1 MVEHNFEV
9 STKDYPNGLN
19 RTKFILVHALSRLS
33 TASTK
38 ELITEL
44 RQLVEKYPDSD
55 VSNLAGMIVKGLEAG
70 RKVGTGTF
78 DLGSLWDRRT
88 AVADN
93 EAEQAAQSQQFDSE
107 RNVPFVF
114 VMAYPTDS
122 IQANQ
127 LLYEMAHFNF
137 TTFVVRGFD
146 MSVTNDNG
154 LSQFRVEGFN
164 SYDEVHAYA
173 QRVFKSASMHA
184 FLNKCRVLLISK
196 HNLDLIG
203 TAFSINDYQ
212 KFFDKTFAPIKIPDS
227 QPVDAPP
234 VKQRYEDEL
243 TPEQLENINN
253 SNNTD
258 TGDDDGGEWY

>member
-1 MVEHNFEV
+1 M
-9 STKDYPNGLN
+9 
-19 RTKFILVHALSRLS
+19 
-33 TASTK
+33 
-38 ELITEL
+38 
-44 RQLVEKYPDSD
+44 
-55 VSNLAGMIVKGLEAG
+55 
-70 RKVGTGTF
+70 GTGTF

-93 EAEQAAQSQQFDSE
+93 EAEQIAQSQQFDSE
-107 RNVPFVF
+107 RNAPFVF

-122 IQANQ
+122 IKANQ

-173 QRVFKSASMHA
+173 QRVFKSANMHA
-184 FLNKCRVLLISK
+184 FLKRCRVLLISK
-196 HNLDLIG
+196 HNLNLIG

-243 TPEQLENINN
+243 TPEQLENMNN
-253 SNNTD
+253 ANDSKTD
-258 TGDDDGGEWY
+258 SDDGGEWY